1 MLTFEDVKITED
13 VAAKPFSHTPADEL
27 HVKVFE
33 SDPVR
38 EMIYKPLMRI
48 GPGRAE
54 VNVNGVM
61 RDLLE
66 LINER
71 ENRVNDTDY

>member
-13 VAAKPFSHTPADEL
+13 TIAKPFSHTPADEF

-48 GPGRAE
+48 GRGHAE
-54 VNVNGVM
+54 INVNGVM
-61 RDLLE
+61 RDLVE
-66 LINER
+66 LISE
-71 ENRVNDTDY
+71 VSA

>member
-13 VAAKPFSHTPADEL
+13 MIAKPFSHTPADEF

-48 GPGRAE
+48 GRGHAE
-54 VNVNGVM
+54 INVGMNRRISYSRRM
-61 RDLLE
+61 RQ
-66 LINER
+66 
-71 ENRVNDTDY
+71 T